1 VYSKKFLYHCLYQ
14 LNEPIQH
21 RSEDSTI
28 VFRAICDTLFLCLR
42 HDKLAGGG
50 IMFSVVRQSVR
61 WIVIVVKLMIETNK
75 PIMMQIG
82 TLSGS
87 MSKGIKGQRCG

>member
-1 VYSKKFLYHCLYQ
+1 MNLFNTALKTVLLSSERFVTHC
-14 LNEPIQH
+14 
-21 RSEDSTI
+21 
-28 VFRAICDTLFLCLR
+28 FLCLR

-87 MSKGIKGQRCG
+87 RSKGIKGQRCG

>member
-1 VYSKKFLYHCLYQ
+1 
-14 LNEPIQH
+14 
-21 RSEDSTI
+21 
-28 VFRAICDTLFLCLR
+28 
-42 HDKLAGGG
+42 
-50 IMFSVVRQSVR
+50 MFSVVRQSVR

-87 MSKGIKGQRCG
+87 RSKGIKGQRCG